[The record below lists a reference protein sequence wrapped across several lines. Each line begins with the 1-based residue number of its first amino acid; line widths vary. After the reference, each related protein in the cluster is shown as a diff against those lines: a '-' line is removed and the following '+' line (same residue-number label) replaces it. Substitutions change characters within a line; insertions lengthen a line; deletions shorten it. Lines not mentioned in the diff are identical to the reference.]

1 MNMTNQGLTILV
13 HDYDPV
19 AVRDRRKQLE
29 QALPGAVVLPF
40 NRRERLLAAIAE
52 MDPAPPLGPWPLALI
67 DLLQGEESEAR
78 GEHLLATIN
87 EHPGLTS
94 RVALIAFT
102 RYGFENRDDA
112 LRAMGTRAVLSPLN
126 LERQDGLRSELELLA
141 RGSTNFAHLGEPP
154 SSRHDEE
161 VVRQLGRLFPEV
173 EDKKLD
179 ERERWE
185 RARKTLHVCRL
196 DFEGYDDV
204 AIQRA
209 AGLTRRQFDKLRAQ
223 LTANPAARAANIVSA
238 GGKTPNLGKVIEFLR
253 PCLDET
259 PLIWDVTVERDRLS
273 GTGRIEWVRDRV
285 ADRYPPGEE
294 PGALPDDAWIP
305 PLYLQALLRFLAIYD
320 ALPKKSPGPRKGRYD
335 PVKEA
340 LAQLAVA
347 MEIDRDRA
355 KHYVTHA
362 VLCLEDAEYERSEL
376 DPA

>member
-1 MNMTNQGLTILV
+1 MNMAKPYDLTILV
-13 HDYDPV
+13 HDYDPM
-19 AVRDRRKQLE
+19 AVRERREQLE
-29 QALPGAVVLPF
+29 QALPEAVILPF

-52 MDPAPPLGPWPLALI
+52 MDPVPDLGPWPLALI
-67 DLLQGEESEAR
+67 DLQGEESEAR

-87 EHPGLTS
+87 ENPDLKD

-126 LERQDGLRSELELLA
+126 LEKQEGLSSELELLA
-141 RGSTNFAHLGEPP
+141 RGSRNFAHLGEPP

-161 VVRQLGRLFPEV
+161 VVRQLGRLFPELQ
-173 EDKKLD
+173 DKRLD
-179 ERERWE
+179 EREGWE
-185 RARKTLHVCRL
+185 RAREILHVCRL

-204 AIQRA
+204 AIQAA
-209 AGLTRRQFDKLRAQ
+209 AGLSRRQFDKLRDQ

-238 GGKTPNLGKVIEFLR
+238 GGKKPNLGKVIEFLR
-253 PCLDET
+253 PHLDET

-294 PGALPDDAWIP
+294 LDKRDDAWIP
-305 PLYLQALLRFLAIYD
+305 PLYLRALRRFLAIYD
-320 ALPKKSPGPRKGRYD
+320 SLPKKSPSPRKGRYD

-340 LAQLAVA
+340 LAQLAVE
-347 MEIDRDRA
+347 MEMTRDQA